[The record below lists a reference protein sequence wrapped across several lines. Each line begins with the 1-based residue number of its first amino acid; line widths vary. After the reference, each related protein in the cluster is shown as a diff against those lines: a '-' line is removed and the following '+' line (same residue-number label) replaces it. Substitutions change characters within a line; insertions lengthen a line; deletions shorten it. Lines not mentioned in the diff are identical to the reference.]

1 MAPRGG
7 STQSTAPENMP
18 ASAGVSCN
26 DDNVDVQHHGLMLL
40 PNLEDG
46 GASEGDAAWQAA
58 SAARPLRASLC
69 PPRVLMLLF
78 LVATTSAAV
87 CVIPS
92 LFARRGATR
101 IAEGGS
107 QQLNE
112 APCSLTDSM
121 EHQDPSNNPCK
132 PVGLLGNSEHLL
144 ESSEHKSDQLI
155 SLFCYCVTLTWGYE
169 LDLVREQYKQKAG
182 VFGCSAWSAFSLESV
197 PIIQGVNT
205 TGIPGPP
212 ARWADVPHKGY
223 KMAYNTNVFLR
234 AWESLNQAGTFRDHD
249 WVVKADVDAVFFPS
263 RLQQMLSSK
272 QWAWTSRWQ
281 ASVYVKNCWNF
292 KSMQGPLELL
302 TRSAFNRFVGS
313 GMNQCQSFLAF
324 NDLGEDQFLD
334 TCLHKLGVQS
344 VNDFNMVDDAYCD
357 GISDPNQM
365 CKCDGAGPERVA
377 FHPCKSVDKYF
388 TCVVAMET
396 RNLRVCRGG

>member
-1 MAPRGG
+1 
-7 STQSTAPENMP
+7 
-18 ASAGVSCN
+18 
-26 DDNVDVQHHGLMLL
+26 
-40 PNLEDG
+40 
-46 GASEGDAAWQAA
+46 
-58 SAARPLRASLC
+58 
-69 PPRVLMLLF
+69 
-78 LVATTSAAV
+78 
-87 CVIPS
+87 
-92 LFARRGATR
+92 
-101 IAEGGS
+101 
-107 QQLNE
+107 
-112 APCSLTDSM
+112 M

-205 TGIPGPP
+205 TGNP
-212 ARWADVPHKGY
+212 A
-223 KMAYNTNVFLR
+223 
-234 AWESLNQAGTFRDHD
+234 
-249 WVVKADVDAVFFPS
+249 S

-344 VNDFNMVDDAYCD
+344 VNDFNMVD
-357 GISDPNQM
+357 
-365 CKCDGAGPERVA
+365 
-377 FHPCKSVDKYF
+377 
-388 TCVVAMET
+388 
-396 RNLRVCRGG
+396 